1 MRVIYRGGIKMK
13 KKNVLKLLS
22 GVCLCGVLTA
32 AVLPSIIARAEESTN
47 KKISNQD
54 IIKMS
59 EALNMSTDSEVY
71 DIGTNPYRIFD
82 VNNTDFEK
90 LFVSSKV
97 TDFKNYSFSGN
108 SRAAI
113 SSEYSRERAF
123 GTGVDINVPIY
134 DVSANIDANFQT
146 NISTALQTVNEE
158 YYEYFER
165 YQQTRVITTDWLSRD

>member
-1 MRVIYRGGIKMK
+1 MKRQSKAIKFIC
-13 KKNVLKLLS
+13 S
-22 GVCLCGVLTA
+22 ICLTLAILVSVVPAMPVTA
-32 AVLPSIIARAEESTN
+32 AEATTTEITS
-47 KKISNQD
+47 QD

-82 VNNTDFEK
+82 VTNERFAN

-123 GTGVDINVPIY
+123 GSGVDINVPIY

-146 NISTALQTVNEE
+146 NISSSLQTVNEE
-158 YYEYFER
+158 YYEYF
-165 YQQTRVITTDWLSRD
+165 IKFNNPKNLKS

>member
-1 MRVIYRGGIKMK
+1 MKRQSKAIKFIC
-13 KKNVLKLLS
+13 S
-22 GVCLCGVLTA
+22 ICLTLAMLVSVVPAMPVTA
-32 AVLPSIIARAEESTN
+32 AEATTTEITS
-47 KKISNQD
+47 QD

-82 VNNTDFEK
+82 VNNAGFAS

-123 GTGVDINVPIY
+123 GSGVDINVPIY
-134 DVSANIDANFQT
+134 DNVNFP
-146 NISTALQTVNEE
+146 
-158 YYEYFER
+158 
-165 YQQTRVITTDWLSRD
+165 